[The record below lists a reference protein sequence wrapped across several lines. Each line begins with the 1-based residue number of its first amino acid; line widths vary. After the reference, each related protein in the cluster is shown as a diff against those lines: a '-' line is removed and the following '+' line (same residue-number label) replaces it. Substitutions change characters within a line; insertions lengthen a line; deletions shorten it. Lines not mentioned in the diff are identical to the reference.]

1 MCEKMLY
8 VICVFKE
15 QEITLHIY
23 YSVNIPKPIISII
36 GKDAEQQELMFI
48 VGRNTN
54 LYSHFGI

>member
-23 YSVNIPKPIISII
+23 YRVNIPKPIISII

-54 LYSHFGI
+54 